1 MQNEYQAKSTVIQ
14 CVSDQIGLRKTKRGF
29 GATYS
34 AILRGVECE
43 KNALL
48 RANRNISFE
57 KVVAQIEKGGLLN
70 VVEHHNPTKY
80 TTQRI
85 LIVAIESYVYLV
97 PFVQSDTEVMLKTI
111 YPSRKATL
119 KYLPRVVQVAA

>member
-1 MQNEYQAKSTVIQ
+1 MNTKQSLQLSNVSVIESVFAKQSVN
-14 CVSDQIGLRKTKRGF
+14 
-29 GATYS
+29 S
-34 AILRGVECE
+34 AQQHSKYFAVWNSK

-57 KVVAQIEKGGLLN
+57 KIVAQIEMGGLLN
-70 VVEHHNPTKY
+70 VVEHHNPIKY
-80 TTQRI
+80 PAQRI

-111 YPSRKATL
+111 YPSRKATR
-119 KYLPRVVQVAA
+119 KYLPRVAQVAA